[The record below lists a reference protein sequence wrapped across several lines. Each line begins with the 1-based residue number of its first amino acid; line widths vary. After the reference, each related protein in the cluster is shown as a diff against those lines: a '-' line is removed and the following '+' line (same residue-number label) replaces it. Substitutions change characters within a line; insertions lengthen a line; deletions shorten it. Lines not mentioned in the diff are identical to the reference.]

1 MKIKKTFS
9 ILFATLLIFT
19 LSACNVEKEAGQTI
33 DWDKHIQSLVLETD
47 GGPDIPEKYQKIA
60 VMMYTQMG
68 NRLRELGISEEKFV
82 QEWEYT
88 ASSFGDAISLSF
100 TETDGTVH
108 IISLIVS

>member
-1 MKIKKTFS
+1 MKIKKAIS
-9 ILFATLLIFT
+9 IFCATLLIFA
-19 LSACNVEKEAGQTI
+19 LSACSKETETGQVV

-47 GGPDIPEKYQKIA
+47 GGTNIPEKYQKIA

-68 NRLRELGISEEKFV
+68 SRLRELGLSDEKFV

-88 ASSFGDAISLSF
+88 ASSFGDVISLSF

-108 IISLIVS
+108 LVSLILS